1 MRSKFNAFEECT
13 RDKMSDR
20 TRQVYDLNDI
30 GKKQIDIAK
39 ELGVSQPTV
48 HRELNTA
55 KKIIEDSYEK
65 WRDTL
70 DW

>member
-1 MRSKFNAFEECT
+1 
-13 RDKMSDR
+13 MSDR

>member
-1 MRSKFNAFEECT
+1 MRSKFNAFEEST
-13 RDKMSDR
+13 RDKMSNR